1 MLKKTIGFLM
11 VTFILASVLSA
22 CGKST
27 TSADAKSL
35 LTDLTAKGKLTI
47 NQPGWVHVIENIVYD
62 TDAKD
67 RGKMPSGQVVP
78 LVQKIEIWYHIDDQK
93 RVYQYVW
100 TMTAQDGTEIQ
111 KIVFR
116 NNLMYNL
123 TTNISEAL
131 NPYPLSLDFQFADE
145 LNTFIANSKNIPV
158 VTSAEIN
165 GKTATVFTLDEQLDT
180 PRTTTDF
187 TQPIIN
193 AGSIAYFDRDSGFL
207 LRLMRT
213 VVLAD
218 GSKRTYYTDD
228 ISIDPGVQP
237 PQDVQN
243 YVNGIW

>member
-1 MLKKTIGFLM
+1 MFKKIIGFLWAA
-11 VTFILASVLSA
+11 TILGSLLSA
-22 CGKST
+22 CGNST
-27 TSADAKSL
+27 TPAEAKKL
-35 LTDLTAKGKLTI
+35 LTDLTAKGRLAV

-78 LVQKIEIWYHIDDQK
+78 LVQKIDIWYHINDEK

-145 LNTFIANSKNIPV
+145 MDTFIANSKNIPV
-158 VTSAEIN
+158 VTTANIN
-165 GKTATVFTLDEQLDT
+165 GMTATVFTINEQLAT
-180 PRTTTDF
+180 PKTTTDF
-187 TQPIIN
+187 TQPITS
-193 AGSIAYFDRDSGFL
+193 AGTIAYFDPDNGFL

-218 GSKRTYYTDD
+218 GSKRTYYTDNLT
-228 ISIDPGVQP
+228 IEPGVQP
-237 PQDVQN
+237 PQDIQN
-243 YVNGIW
+243 YANGIY